1 MEDSNLVLVHRRKL
15 DWTQEE
21 EDQGRMTELALLPS
35 KGWLDDKRIEGGR
48 LGLSSARRE
57 DTARFYFK
65 EGFPGFFY
73 FCYLEG

>member
-35 KGWLDDKRIEGGR
+35 KRWLGDKPIEGGQ
-48 LGLSSARRE
+48 LGPSSARRE
-57 DTARFYFK
+57 GTALLLR
-65 EGFPGFFY
+65 
-73 FCYLEG
+73 